1 MRRTHF
7 EHQFAERRDR
17 ITLDIELGRQHFLQ
31 VAHVRITDMAG
42 VGTGMHRNPLRSKR
56 SQSSAARTTSGRLP
70 PRELRTTAI
79 LLMFTLSFV
88 IKTLFTQNDRQ
99 SVKLYPQIR
108 TVARSFRYLRTQWMH
123 RDNLRVQIL
132 TIARLSLSL

>member
-1 MRRTHF
+1 IDVHT
-7 EHQFAERRDR
+7 QFCHKK
-17 ITLDIELGRQHFLQ
+17 LY
-31 VAHVRITDMAG
+31 
-42 VGTGMHRNPLRSKR
+42 
-56 SQSSAARTTSGRLP
+56 LP
-70 PRELRTTAI
+70 
-79 LLMFTLSFV
+79 
-88 IKTLFTQNDRQ
+88 KNDRQ